1 MDSAKAA
8 AEKASAAAKAAAAA
22 AAEVAANAKATAE
35 NLDLDEARDSLTE
48 KIPVAGAASE
58 ILARADAL
66 YDRTPVKSFLDEH
79 PGMVPLIAIAALSIL
94 LACCGIIACWP
105 RINGYFPLHDPP
117 SLKPNSKELLD
128 KERKKQLRES
138 ETPKLKTA
146 GGGAFCPC
154 FSGFFGGISAFIG
167 GFFGSQA
174 TSQRAA
180 WDTKAN
186 PMKDRERERNEARA
200 KTAAATAQ
208 AKAMEVQHRNSLRA
222 AQGTMTP
229 AQLLMLQQQQEAD
242 LEAQREMI
250 ARMALAQAMVEKAFR
265 QARHEAAQRVNEYRK
280 AQRAREAAR
289 DADLEEGVLGG
300 LHLQIK
306 AAIPFYPNLSPPN
319 EIATNRKVR
328 VPSPS
333 KAEPH
338 LESQHYDYAAQILA
352 MPLGSPHLTPGS
364 KSPYAGR
371 TPLAYQPEAA
381 SPNATLAAAAAA
393 AAATPASADASPSTV
408 GKMLNRGKAMAAY
421 ISPRLGSPAR
431 LSSAAKKI
439 KAQEPK
445 AVPNTAPMAVPNT
458 APKAVPNTAPMA
470 VPNTAPM
477 AVPKEDAQMVA
488 LNMAPNAASE
498 PSAAHT
504 PATTPAAAAADPD
517 NFLERERQ
525 RVAAAMS
532 AAAAA
537 DPDNF
542 LERERQRVA
551 AAMSA
556 PGKRGGII
564 GTVVKKS

>member
-1 MDSAKAA
+1 MTAAAAKDSAKAA
-8 AEKASAAAKAAAAA
+8 AEKAAAA

-35 NLDLDEARDSLTE
+35 NLDLDAARDLLTE
-48 KIPVAGAASE
+48 KLPVAGAASE

-66 YDRTPVKSFLDEH
+66 FDRTPVKS
-79 PGMVPLIAIAALSIL
+79 LIAIAALSIL
-94 LACCGIIACWP
+94 LACYGIIACWP
-105 RINGYFPLHDPP
+105 RINGYFPLRDLP
-117 SLKPNSKELLD
+117 SSKPNSKELLD

-146 GGGAFCPC
+146 GGGAFCSC
-154 FSGFFGGISAFIG
+154 FSGFVGAISAFFGGIFG
-167 GFFGSQA
+167 GIFGSQA
-174 TSQRAA
+174 TSQRATG
-180 WDTKAN
+180 DPKAN

-208 AKAMEVQHRNSLRA
+208 AKAMEVLHRDSLRA

-280 AQRAREAAR
+280 AQRARETAR
-289 DADLEEGVLGG
+289 DADLEEGDVGG

-338 LESQHYDYAAQILA
+338 LVSQHYDYAAQILA

-381 SPNATLAAAAAA
+381 SPNAPLAA

-431 LSSAAKKI
+431 LSSPAKKI
-439 KAQEPK
+439 KSK
-445 AVPNTAPMAVPNT
+445 D
-458 APKAVPNTAPMA
+458 KS
-470 VPNTAPM
+470 
-477 AVPKEDAQMVA
+477 DAQLVA
-488 LNMAPNAASE
+488 PNMAPNAASE
-498 PSAAHT
+498 PSAAQ
-504 PATTPAAAAADPD
+504 TPAAADDDPD
-517 NFLERERQ
+517 NFLERERK
-525 RVAAAMS
+525 RVAAA
-532 AAAAA
+532 
-537 DPDNF
+537 
-542 LERERQRVA
+542 V
-551 AAMSA
+551 SA
-556 PGKRGGII
+556 PGKRGGVI

>member
-22 AAEVAANAKATAE
+22 AAEVAANAKASAE

-79 PGMVPLIAIAALSIL
+79 PGMVPLIAIAVLSIL

-105 RINGYFPLHDPP
+105 RINGYFPLRNPP

-138 ETPKLKTA
+138 EAPKLKSA
-146 GGGAFCPC
+146 GGSAFCPC
-154 FSGFFGGISAFIG
+154 FSGFFGGISAFFGSIFG

-280 AQRAREAAR
+280 AQRAREVAR

-371 TPLAYQPEAA
+371 TPLAYQPLQPEAA
-381 SPNATLAAAAAA
+381 SPNAPLAAAAAA
-393 AAATPASADASPSTV
+393 TAATPASADASPSTV

-431 LSSAAKKI
+431 LSSSAKKK

-445 AVPNTAPMAVPNT
+445 
-458 APKAVPNTAPMA
+458 A

-488 LNMAPNAASE
+488 PNMAPNAASE

-504 PATTPAAAAADPD
+504 PATMPAAAAADPN

-525 RVAAAMS
+525 RVAAA
-532 AAAAA
+532 
-537 DPDNF
+537 
-542 LERERQRVA
+542 V
-551 AAMSA
+551 SA